1 MSFVEFILFGS
12 LALMTIAWFWSLI
25 DCAIR
30 SHERDMDKLVWVA
43 IIIST
48 YIFGS
53 IAYLWVWRKRT
64 SPMPP
69 APTTT

>member
-1 MSFVEFILFGS
+1 MSFGEIILVGS
-12 LALMTIAWFWSLI
+12 IALVTIAWFWSLI

-30 SHERDMDKLVWVA
+30 YHERDMDKLVWVA

-48 YIFGS
+48 WIFGS

-64 SPMPP
+64 RPMGA
-69 APTTT
+69 APVAA